1 MNGAD
6 GGSNRSAQPGA
17 AAAAAS
23 KSRGAP
29 LPVPAKSNAPRPAQQ
44 AAPRPVAPVQQAAA
58 PSAQPVR
65 QVAPV
70 KPVAAN
76 PAAVNPAAAAAPNRP
91 VPAGAAGSRPI
102 AVQRKKEEGAVTTAP
117 TKDKEEEGELA
128 DVVKEAPAWMFSMIV
143 HMMIFI
149 CLALIASAKLIPPKA
164 DVVAI
169 VDDSDN
175 ALYAES
181 IGEQLKDD
189 TMANIKDLDATIG
202 DVLSI
207 TPQNLPRVDNPL
219 AAPPSLSLEP
229 GATGGYLVSTSNVNA
244 PSIGLALSG
253 RQHGSKKNTLLGKY
267 GGNKTTE
274 ESVINGLKWL
284 ARNQKPDGSWS
295 LQGPY
300 SDGGNDEN
308 AISATA
314 MALLAFQGQGNT
326 HKGGEF
332 KNNVVKGWAWLLKHQ
347 GKDGD
352 FYSTGPP
359 HQRLY
364 TQAQCSI
371 AICELYG
378 MTKDSVYRLPAE
390 LSVKYATR
398 AQDPKGGGWRYEPG
412 NDSDTSVTGWFVIAL
427 QSAKMA
433 GLKVDDA
440 VLSNISK
447 YLDSAQ
453 ENEGRRYAY
462 TAGTFVT
469 PAVTAEGLLCREY
482 LGWKQD
488 DPRLVEGIKA
498 LNNNKVNYR
507 GVDPDVYYWYY
518 ATQATHHMEGDIWED
533 WNNVMKQEVP
543 SHQTTKGAEAGSWDP
558 KGDKWGSSGGRLY
571 VTCLSIYM
579 LEVYYR
585 HLPIYSISAFK

>member
-1 MNGAD
+1 MNGAE
-6 GGSNRSAQPGA
+6 GGSNRSAQPAAPGQAAKARA
-17 AAAAAS
+17 AA
-23 KSRGAP
+23 
-29 LPVPAKSNAPRPAQQ
+29 LPVPAKAGAPRPAQP
-44 AAPRPVAPVQQAAA
+44 A
-58 PSAQPVR
+58 
-65 QVAPV
+65 
-70 KPVAAN
+70 KPVAAA
-76 PAAVNPAAAAAPNRP
+76 PATAPVNRP
-91 VPAGAAGSRPI
+91 VAAPAANRPVAAPAGGASRPI
-102 AVQRKKEEGAVTTAP
+102 AVTRKEGSITTAP
-117 TKDKEEEGELA
+117 AKDKEEEGDLA
-128 DVVKEAPAWMFSMIV
+128 DVVKEAPAWMFSMIL
-143 HMMIFI
+143 HMLIFI
-149 CLALIASAKLIPPKA
+149 CLALIATATVMPPKA

-169 VDDSDN
+169 VDDSEN

-189 TMANIKDLDATIG
+189 TLADVKALDAEIG

-207 TPQNLPRVDNPL
+207 TPQNLPRVENPL
-219 AAPPSLSLEP
+219 AAPPTLSLEP
-229 GATGGYLVSTSNVNA
+229 GGTGGMLVSSTNINA

-253 RQHGSKKNTLLGKY
+253 RQAGSKKNTLLGKY
-267 GGNKTTE
+267 GGTKTTE

-314 MALLAFQGQGNT
+314 MALLAFQGQGST
-326 HKGGEF
+326 HKAGEF
-332 KNNVVKGWAWLLKHQ
+332 KANVVKGWNWLLKHQ
-347 GKDGD
+347 AKDGD
-352 FYSTGPP
+352 FYSSGPP

-378 MTKDSVYRLPAE
+378 MTKDSMYRQPAE
-390 LSVKYATR
+390 LAVKYAAR

-427 QSAKMA
+427 QSAKMG

-440 VLSNISK
+440 VLDGISK

-469 PAVTAEGLLCREY
+469 PAVTAEGLLCRQY

-488 DPRLVEGIKA
+488 DPRLVEGIQA
-498 LNNNKVNYR
+498 LNNNKVNYK

-518 ATQATHHMEGDIWED
+518 ATQATHHMEGQIWED
-533 WNNVMKQEVP
+533 WNNTMRQEVP
-543 SHQTTKGAEAGSWDP
+543 AHQIKNGAEAGSWDP

-571 VTCLSIYM
+571 VTCLSLYM

-585 HLPIYSISAFK
+585 HLPIYSGYKFKG